1 MTQNR
6 RSVCF
11 IGTHLIRVKYQA
23 ESAVGQMRICH
34 FCFSLDPSRGGVSSG
49 VITTV
54 KQLTKHRITN
64 QIVST
69 GITRNQMEQNS
80 KILSD
85 LKSIGV
91 EYIGTV
97 ARFKN
102 DYGLGTLKG
111 LKKRL
116 DNLSKPDLVVLHQI
130 YTFSTLL
137 GYMYAK
143 KNRIPYVVQPH
154 GSLTKYHESDSKLI
168 KTLAKW
174 VLISKILREA
184 DAIIVTCESE
194 RADLISSLKPK
205 AHKFNY
211 GAVVNRP
218 LDEAVRRLP
227 SGNQNMRIVF
237 SGRFDKKK
245 NLPLVIKAMPQIL
258 DRYPD
263 LILDI
268 AGSGTTNEVRILQK
282 LVSTLELE
290 SNVKFHGWIDSSKMQ
305 EIFAAA
311 RLLVLPSENENFALV
326 VAEALSAGVPCVV
339 SKFVGT
345 AEIVAKH
352 NAGEVIDELTAASV
366 AEGIMNVLR
375 GDEMKYREAAFE
387 AVENSLD
394 WSKIALQWR
403 VLVTSLA

>member
-1 MTQNR
+1 
-6 RSVCF
+6 
-11 IGTHLIRVKYQA
+11 
-23 ESAVGQMRICH
+23 MRICH

-49 VITTV
+49 IVSTV
-54 KQLTKHRITN
+54 KQLTKYRINN

-69 GITRNQMEQNS
+69 GNTRNQMEQNS
-80 KILSD
+80 KILSE

-97 ARFKN
+97 ARFEN
-102 DYGLGTLKG
+102 DYGLGTLRG

-116 DNLSKPDLVVLHQI
+116 DNLSKPDLIVLHQI

-143 KNRIPYVVQPH
+143 KNRIPYVVKPH

-174 VLISKILREA
+174 FLISKILREA
-184 DAIIVTCESE
+184 DAIIVTCKSE
-194 RADLISSLKPK
+194 RADLIASLKPK
-205 AHKFNY
+205 AHQLEY
-211 GAVVNRP
+211 GAVVSWP
-218 LDEAVRRLP
+218 QDEAVRRQP
-227 SGNQNMRIVF
+227 RGNQNKRIVF

-258 DRYPD
+258 DKYPD
-263 LILDI
+263 QNLDI
-268 AGSGTTNEVRILQK
+268 AGSGTANEVRILQN
-282 LVSTLELE
+282 LISTLELE
-290 SNVKFHGWIDSSKMQ
+290 SNVQFHGWIDSSKMQ

-311 RLLVLPSENENFALV
+311 RLLVLPSENENFAIV

-345 AEIVAKH
+345 ADIVAKH
-352 NAGEVIDELTAASV
+352 NAGEVIDELTPASV
-366 AEGIMNVLR
+366 AEGIMKVLR
-375 GDEMKYREAAFE
+375 GDEIKYREAAFE

-394 WSKIALQWR
+394 WSKIALRWKA
-403 VLVTSLA
+403 LVTSLA

>member
-1 MTQNR
+1 
-6 RSVCF
+6 
-11 IGTHLIRVKYQA
+11 
-23 ESAVGQMRICH
+23 MRICH

-54 KQLTKHRITN
+54 KQLTKYRINN

-80 KILSD
+80 KILSE

-102 DYGLGTLKG
+102 DYGLGTLRG

-116 DNLSKPDLVVLHQI
+116 DNLSKPDLIVLHQI

-143 KNRIPYVVQPH
+143 KNRIPYVVKPH

-174 VLISKILREA
+174 FLISKILREA
-184 DAIIVTCESE
+184 DAIIVMCESE
-194 RADLISSLKPK
+194 RADLIASLKPK
-205 AHKFNY
+205 AYQVQY
-211 GAVVNRP
+211 GAVVSWP
-218 LDEAVRRLP
+218 QDEAVRRQP
-227 SGNQNMRIVF
+227 RGNQNKRIVF

-258 DRYPD
+258 DKYPD

-268 AGSGTTNEVRILQK
+268 AGSGTVNEVRILQN
-282 LVSTLELE
+282 LISTLELE
-290 SNVKFHGWIDSSKMQ
+290 SNVQFHGWIDSSKMQ

-311 RLLVLPSENENFALV
+311 RLLVLPSENENFAIV

-339 SKFVGT
+339 SKFVGI
-345 AEIVAKH
+345 ADIVAKH
-352 NAGEVIDELTAASV
+352 NAGEVIDELTPASV
-366 AEGIMNVLR
+366 AEGIMKVLR
-375 GDEMKYREAAFE
+375 GDEIKYREAAFE

-394 WSKIALQWR
+394 WSKIALRWKA
-403 VLVTSLA
+403 LVTSLA

>member
-1 MTQNR
+1 
-6 RSVCF
+6 
-11 IGTHLIRVKYQA
+11 
-23 ESAVGQMRICH
+23 MRICH

-54 KQLTKHRITN
+54 KQLTKYRINN
-64 QIVST
+64 QIVSA
-69 GITRNQMEQNS
+69 GNTRNQMEQQS
-80 KILSD
+80 KILSE

-91 EYIGTV
+91 EYIKTV
-97 ARFKN
+97 ARFEN

-143 KNRIPYVVQPH
+143 KNKIPYVAMPH

-174 VLISKILREA
+174 FLISKILREA
-184 DAIIVTCESE
+184 DAIIVTCERE
-194 RADLISSLKPK
+194 RADLIALLQDK
-205 AHKFNY
+205 AYLLEY
-211 GAVVNRP
+211 GATVRKP
-218 LDEAVRRLP
+218 LDEVELRLP
-227 SGNQNMRIVF
+227 GGNQNRHIVF

-258 DRYPD
+258 EKYPD

-268 AGSGTTNEVRILQK
+268 AGSGTANEVKILQN
-282 LVSTLELE
+282 LISTLKLE
-290 SNVKFHGWIDSSKMQ
+290 SNVKFHGWIDNSKMQ

-311 RLLVLPSENENFALV
+311 RLLVLPSENENFAIV
-326 VAEALSAGVPCVV
+326 VAEALSVGVPCVV

-345 AEIVAKH
+345 ADIVAKH
-352 NAGEVIDELTAASV
+352 NAGEVIDELTPASV
-366 AEGIMNVLR
+366 AEGIMKVLR
-375 GDEMKYREAAFE
+375 GDEIKYREAAFE
-387 AVENSLD
+387 AVENSLN
-394 WSKIALQWR
+394 WSKIALRWR
-403 VLVTSLA
+403 ALVNSLA

>member
-1 MTQNR
+1 
-6 RSVCF
+6 
-11 IGTHLIRVKYQA
+11 
-23 ESAVGQMRICH
+23 MRICH
-34 FCFSLDPSRGGVSSG
+34 FCFSLDPSRGGVPSG

-54 KQLTKHRITN
+54 KQLTKHGITN
-64 QIVST
+64 QIVSA
-69 GITRNQMEQNS
+69 GNTRNQMEQNS
-80 KILSD
+80 AILSD

-102 DYGLGTLKG
+102 DYGLGTLRG

-143 KNRIPYVVQPH
+143 KNRIPYVVKPH

-194 RADLISSLKPK
+194 RADLISSLIPK
-205 AHKFNY
+205 AYQLNY
-211 GAVVNRP
+211 GAVVSRP

-227 SGNQNMRIVF
+227 RGNQNKRIVF

-311 RLLVLPSENENFALV
+311 RLLVLPSENENFAIV

-394 WSKIALQWR
+394 WSKIALRWR
-403 VLVTSLA
+403 ALVTSLA

>member
-1 MTQNR
+1 
-6 RSVCF
+6 
-11 IGTHLIRVKYQA
+11 
-23 ESAVGQMRICH
+23 MRICH

-54 KQLTKHRITN
+54 KQLTKHGITN
-64 QIVST
+64 QIVSA
-69 GITRNQMEQNS
+69 GNTRNQMEQNS
-80 KILSD
+80 AILSD

-102 DYGLGTLKG
+102 DYGLGTLRG

-116 DNLSKPDLVVLHQI
+116 DNLSKPELVVLHQI

-143 KNRIPYVVQPH
+143 KNRIPYVVKPH

-194 RADLISSLKPK
+194 RADLISSLIPK
-205 AHKFNY
+205 AYQLNY
-211 GAVVNRP
+211 GAVVSRP

-227 SGNQNMRIVF
+227 RGNQNKRIVF

-311 RLLVLPSENENFALV
+311 RLLVLPSENENFAIV

-375 GDEMKYREAAFE
+375 GDEKKYREAAFE

-394 WSKIALQWR
+394 WSEIALRWR
-403 VLVTSLA
+403 ALVTSLA

>member
-1 MTQNR
+1 
-6 RSVCF
+6 
-11 IGTHLIRVKYQA
+11 
-23 ESAVGQMRICH
+23 MRICH

-54 KQLTKHRITN
+54 KQLTKYRINN

-80 KILSD
+80 KILSE

-102 DYGLGTLKG
+102 DYGLGTLRG

-116 DNLSKPDLVVLHQI
+116 DNLSKPDLIVLHQI

-174 VLISKILREA
+174 FLISKILREA

-194 RADLISSLKPK
+194 RADLIASLKPK
-205 AHKFNY
+205 ACQLEY
-211 GAVVNRP
+211 GAVVSWP
-218 LDEAVRRLP
+218 QDEALRRQ
-227 SGNQNMRIVF
+227 SRGNQNKRIVF

-245 NLPLVIKAMPQIL
+245 NLTLVIKAMPQIL
-258 DRYPD
+258 DKYPN

-268 AGSGTTNEVRILQK
+268 AGSGTVNEVRILQN
-282 LVSTLELE
+282 LISTLELE
-290 SNVKFHGWIDSSKMQ
+290 SNVQFHGWIDSSKMQ

-311 RLLVLPSENENFALV
+311 RLLVLPSENENFAIV
-326 VAEALSAGVPCVV
+326 VAEALGAGVPCVV
-339 SKFVGT
+339 SKFVGI
-345 AEIVAKH
+345 ADIVAKH
-352 NAGEVIDELTAASV
+352 HAGEVIQELTPRSV
-366 AEGIMNVLR
+366 ADGIIKVLQ
-375 GDEMKYREAAFE
+375 GDEVKYREAAIE
-387 AVENSLD
+387 AVRESLD
-394 WSKIALQWR
+394 WAKIALRWKA
-403 VLVTSLA
+403 LVTSLA

>member
-1 MTQNR
+1 
-6 RSVCF
+6 
-11 IGTHLIRVKYQA
+11 
-23 ESAVGQMRICH
+23 MRICH

-49 VITTV
+49 IVSTV
-54 KQLTKHRITN
+54 KQLTKYRINN

-69 GITRNQMEQNS
+69 GNTRNQMEQNS
-80 KILSD
+80 KILSE

-91 EYIGTV
+91 EYIGTG
-97 ARFKN
+97 ARFEN
-102 DYGLGTLKG
+102 DYGLGTLRG

-116 DNLSKPDLVVLHQI
+116 DNLSKPDLIVLHQI

-143 KNRIPYVVQPH
+143 KNRIPYVVKPH

-174 VLISKILREA
+174 FLISKILREA
-184 DAIIVTCESE
+184 DAIIVTCKSE
-194 RADLISSLKPK
+194 RADLIASLKPK
-205 AHKFNY
+205 AHQLEY
-211 GAVVNRP
+211 GAVVSWP
-218 LDEAVRRLP
+218 QDEAVRRQP
-227 SGNQNMRIVF
+227 RGNQNKRIVF

-258 DRYPD
+258 DKYPD

-268 AGSGTTNEVRILQK
+268 AGSGTANEVRILQN
-282 LVSTLELE
+282 LISTLELE
-290 SNVKFHGWIDSSKMQ
+290 SNVQFHGWIDSSKMQ

-311 RLLVLPSENENFALV
+311 RLLVLPSENENFAIV

-345 AEIVAKH
+345 ADIVAKH
-352 NAGEVIDELTAASV
+352 NAGEVIDELTPASV
-366 AEGIMNVLR
+366 AEGIMKVLR
-375 GDEMKYREAAFE
+375 GDEIKYREAAFE

-394 WSKIALQWR
+394 WSKIALRWKA
-403 VLVTSLA
+403 LVTSLA

>member
-1 MTQNR
+1 
-6 RSVCF
+6 
-11 IGTHLIRVKYQA
+11 
-23 ESAVGQMRICH
+23 MRICH

-49 VITTV
+49 IVSTV
-54 KQLTKHRITN
+54 KQLTKYRINN

-69 GITRNQMEQNS
+69 GNTRNQMEQNS
-80 KILSD
+80 KILSE

-97 ARFKN
+97 ARFEN
-102 DYGLGTLKG
+102 DYGLGTLRG

-116 DNLSKPDLVVLHQI
+116 DNLSKPDLIVLHQI

-143 KNRIPYVVQPH
+143 KNRIPYVVKPH

-174 VLISKILREA
+174 FLISKILREA
-184 DAIIVTCESE
+184 DAIIVTCKSE
-194 RADLISSLKPK
+194 RADLIASLKPK
-205 AHKFNY
+205 AHQLEY
-211 GAVVNRP
+211 GAVVSWP
-218 LDEAVRRLP
+218 QDEAVRRQP
-227 SGNQNMRIVF
+227 RGNQNKRIVF

-258 DRYPD
+258 DKYPD
-263 LILDI
+263 IILDI
-268 AGSGTTNEVRILQK
+268 AGSGTANEVRILQN
-282 LVSTLELE
+282 LISTLELE
-290 SNVKFHGWIDSSKMQ
+290 SNVQFHGWIDSSKMQ

-311 RLLVLPSENENFALV
+311 RLLVLPSENENFAIV

-345 AEIVAKH
+345 ADIVAKH
-352 NAGEVIDELTAASV
+352 NAGEVIDELTPASV
-366 AEGIMNVLR
+366 AEGIMKVLR
-375 GDEMKYREAAFE
+375 GDEIKYREAAFE

-394 WSKIALQWR
+394 WSKIALRWKA
-403 VLVTSLA
+403 LVTSLA

>member
-1 MTQNR
+1 
-6 RSVCF
+6 
-11 IGTHLIRVKYQA
+11 
-23 ESAVGQMRICH
+23 MRICH

-54 KQLTKHRITN
+54 KQLTKHGIAN
-64 QIVST
+64 QIVSA
-69 GITRNQMEQNS
+69 GNTRNQMEQNS
-80 KILSD
+80 AILSD

-102 DYGLGTLKG
+102 DYGLGTLRG

-116 DNLSKPDLVVLHQI
+116 DNLSKPELVVLHQI

-143 KNRIPYVVQPH
+143 KNRIPYVVKPH

-205 AHKFNY
+205 AYQLNY
-211 GAVVNRP
+211 GAVVSRP
-218 LDEAVRRLP
+218 LDEALRRLP
-227 SGNQNMRIVF
+227 RGNQNKRIVF

-282 LVSTLELE
+282 LVSTMELE

-311 RLLVLPSENENFALV
+311 RLLVLPSENENFAIV

-375 GDEMKYREAAFE
+375 GDEKKYREAAFE

-394 WSKIALQWR
+394 WSKIALRWR
-403 VLVTSLA
+403 ALVTSLA

>member
-1 MTQNR
+1 
-6 RSVCF
+6 
-11 IGTHLIRVKYQA
+11 
-23 ESAVGQMRICH
+23 MRICH

-54 KQLTKHRITN
+54 KQLTKYRINN

-80 KILSD
+80 KILSE

-102 DYGLGTLKG
+102 DYGLGTLRG

-116 DNLSKPDLVVLHQI
+116 DNLSKPDLIVLHQI

-143 KNRIPYVVQPH
+143 KNRIPYVVKPH

-174 VLISKILREA
+174 FLISKILREA

-194 RADLISSLKPK
+194 RADLIASLKPK
-205 AHKFNY
+205 AYQVQY
-211 GAVVNRP
+211 GAVVSWP
-218 LDEAVRRLP
+218 QDEAVRRQP
-227 SGNQNMRIVF
+227 RGNQNKRIVF

-258 DRYPD
+258 DKYPD

-268 AGSGTTNEVRILQK
+268 AGSGTVNEVRILQN
-282 LVSTLELE
+282 LISTLELE
-290 SNVKFHGWIDSSKMQ
+290 SNVQFHGWIDSSKMQ

-311 RLLVLPSENENFALV
+311 RLLVLPSENENFAIV

-339 SKFVGT
+339 SKFVGI
-345 AEIVAKH
+345 ADIVAKH
-352 NAGEVIDELTAASV
+352 NAGEVIDELTPASV
-366 AEGIMNVLR
+366 AEGIMKVLR
-375 GDEMKYREAAFE
+375 GDEIKYREAAFE

-394 WSKIALQWR
+394 WSKIALRWKA
-403 VLVTSLA
+403 LVTSLA